1 MYNKLASKCVQEG
14 GGAKCTGQLGPL
26 TPDVFEQTEQVSGGK
41 GSLCH
46 LKSRGLLA
54 LGVCKSAHLLIIFHH
69 HYAFK
74 RIARRADIA
83 YVNIYVFVFKRIDKH
98 HSNYQ

>member
-1 MYNKLASKCVQEG
+1 MCARG

-26 TPDVFEQTEQVSGGK
+26 TPDVFEKTEQVSGGK

-46 LKSRGLLA
+46 LKSRGLA

-74 RIARRADIA
+74 RIARRADIT
-83 YVNIYVFVFKRIDKH
+83 YVNIYVFVF
-98 HSNYQ
+98 